1 MSDHVP
7 ARPSAT
13 AHPGRLALPDVLRGV
28 AILGTLMTNVWIF
41 AAPAGEWG
49 ALTGATSGAT
59 LGHLLDDPS
68 PALAAETLFRL
79 AADGKFLALLTV
91 LFGVG
96 LAIQYDSAR
105 RRGLPWPRSY
115 RPRAWFLLAEGTVHF
130 VLVFAWDVLMAY
142 ALCSLLVSRL
152 LAASERAQRTV
163 LRSAAAFHLVLMAAL
178 SVVLALGDEASA
190 TGTGPDADVVDLYA
204 HGGYL
209 DLIAFRLTNVLAL
222 RIEPVLSFA
231 LLLVLFLLGVRLHR
245 AGAFA
250 PGEEGRRLRG
260 RLLAWGLGVG
270 VPLSLAASLAGSQG
284 FLVQRYVAAPALA
297 LGYAGLVGVILDR
310 VARPPLVTALTAV
323 GRTALSCYV
332 GQNLLCMLA
341 CYGIGLGLAERLEG
355 SGPWWV
361 MGLWAAVSLALV
373 VGARLWLRRHPTG
386 PLESVQRRLLRRPE
400 PAGVPRP

>member
-1 MSDHVP
+1 M
-7 ARPSAT
+7 
-13 AHPGRLALPDVLRGV
+13 

-41 AAPAGEWG
+41 AAPGGEWG

-59 LGHLLDDPS
+59 LRDLLDDPS
-68 PALAAETLFRL
+68 PALAAQTFFRL

-105 RRGLPWPRSY
+105 RRGLPWPGSY

-142 ALCSLLVSRL
+142 ALCSLLVARL
-152 LAASERAQRTV
+152 LAASDRVRRV
-163 LRSAAAFHLVLMAAL
+163 VFRSAVAFHLVLMAAGSL
-178 SVVLALGDEASA
+178 VLALGDEVSA
-190 TGTGPDADVVDLYA
+190 TGSGPDAAVVDLYA
-204 HGGYL
+204 HGSYPEQ
-209 DLIAFRLTNVLAL
+209 IAFRLANVLAL

-231 LLLVLFLLGVRLHR
+231 LLMVLFLLGVRLHR

-270 VPLSLAASLAGSQG
+270 LPLSLAASLAGSQG
-284 FLVQRYVAAPALA
+284 FLIQRYVAAPALA

-310 VARPPLVTALTAV
+310 FARPPLLGSLTAV

-332 GQNLLCMLA
+332 AQNLLCALA
-341 CYGIGLGLAERLEG
+341 CYGFGLGLAERLRG

-361 MGLWAAVSLALV
+361 MGLWAGVCLLLV
-373 VGARLWLRRHPTG
+373 LGARLWLHRFPTG
-386 PLESVQRRLLRRPE
+386 PLESVQRRLLRRAV
-400 PAGVPRP
+400 PAAVSRP